1 MLIVPSYKPR
11 EYPSS
16 SEISTVRD
24 DEMTILRKERK
35 DSSIL
40 IGNSIE
46 RMESCNIIATYHK
59 KDSVILIMLY
69 ECYLTRYIM
78 DDCARNPMVLHVCS
92 TYLLREETWKTL
104 FLRLCTDSYCRTIS
118 ENEKRLGSIR

>member
-1 MLIVPSYKPR
+1 MKEIFCEVFLRLSDIGIYRALIEYRHVVASYRCDDIPKSLMILSRYMLIVPSYKPR

-16 SEISTVRD
+16 SEISTIRD

-69 ECYLTRYIM
+69 ECYLTR
-78 DDCARNPMVLHVCS
+78 
-92 TYLLREETWKTL
+92 
-104 FLRLCTDSYCRTIS
+104 
-118 ENEKRLGSIR
+118 